1 MSYGIPERCALIIL
15 AAAGGQLMNRDLKA
29 QHGLDLKKPA
39 RERLVRDGLLATPM
53 IKRSYI
59 LRLTDAGWAFVS
71 AMTDPTPPPRSGSAG
86 GAAFALI
93 ASLNQALQAR
103 GEDLRGVLAAKPIT
117 LPPAEPAQ
125 EAPARPVGATDLP
138 TRIRQAYHA
147 HARRPREWVPLRV
160 MRRALPDVPRAAFDQ
175 AIRTMRDRRALQ
187 LTLEE
192 DPSRLTQADRDAA
205 IRIGPDPMHYVSI
218 D

>member
-1 MSYGIPERCALIIL
+1 
-15 AAAGGQLMNRDLKA
+15 
-29 QHGLDLKKPA
+29 
-39 RERLVRDGLLATPM
+39 
-53 IKRSYI
+53 
-59 LRLTDAGWAFVS
+59 
-71 AMTDPTPPPRSGSAG
+71 
-86 GAAFALI
+86 
-93 ASLNQALQAR
+93 
-103 GEDLRGVLAAKPIT
+103 
-117 LPPAEPAQ
+117 
-125 EAPARPVGATDLP
+125 
-138 TRIRQAYHA
+138 
-147 HARRPREWVPLRV
+147 